1 MASKVG
7 LVTDIFPLISL
18 NLWLADSKFSESW
31 KLARPILAT
40 DRLSRQLTSS
50 PYYSMGSSN
59 LFNAMKYFFV
69 LYKFFCLG
77 LFLYQSGNCI
87 YKYIYQETVT
97 LSQEEPQ
104 EDHEIPNIC
113 FAFPGYLYKRC
124 SSIYSIEIYFL

>member
-1 MASKVG
+1 MQDTRSCIVECR
-7 LVTDIFPLISL
+7 
-18 NLWLADSKFSESW
+18 DSKSC
-31 KLARPILAT
+31 T
-40 DRLSRQLTSS
+40 DSINLPASS

-113 FAFPGYLYKRC
+113 
-124 SSIYSIEIYFL
+124 IYSIEIYFL